1 MKRRVSI
8 CLSLLSM
15 ALGAS
20 CGTCNLRP
28 VVTSISPPTSIAFGE
43 PFVLT
48 VNGDNFVPGS
58 KVSWGGV
65 FLPTKFVSSHELT
78 AQVPASDLTSPGV
91 VVLLVFN
98 PAGSS
103 TYVFGFTPGG
113 GCGGFSNEITFTITA

>member
-1 MKRRVSI
+1 MNRRVSI
-8 CLSLLSM
+8 CLSLLLV
-15 ALGAS
+15 ALGVS

-28 VVTSISPPTSIAFGE
+28 VVTSISPTTAIAFGE

-48 VNGDNFVPGS
+48 VNGDSFVPGS
-58 KVSWGGV
+58 KVSWNGV

-78 AQVPASDLTSPGV
+78 AQVPASDLTSAGV
-91 VVLLVFN
+91 VVVLVFN

-113 GCGGFSNEITFTITA
+113 GCGGFSNGVNFTITS